1 MIKLLI
7 FVSIF
12 FYSCKIKDNNKL
24 QLENLNTIKFED
36 FNSFLVLF
44 KKDTIFQ
51 KERFVKPILIEVI
64 NDDTNI
70 ESYYTYEL
78 TKIKIPFSQKD
89 WKENIDFSIKE
100 ISKVLIIVS
109 IQGIDNGLQIEY
121 YFINKNGLWFLQKI
135 RDISD

>member
-78 TKIKIPFSQKD
+78 TKIKIPFSHKD